1 MATGARVSNAYPTC
15 PCPPDNPSKGGLTRY
30 AEAEF
35 KALMEGSGQKKV
47 QKAYDLLTKVA

>member
-1 MATGARVSNAYPTC
+1 MNGVTTLLHNEAKWKN
-15 PCPPDNPSKGGLTRY
+15 

-35 KALMEGSGQKKV
+35 NALMEGSGQKKV